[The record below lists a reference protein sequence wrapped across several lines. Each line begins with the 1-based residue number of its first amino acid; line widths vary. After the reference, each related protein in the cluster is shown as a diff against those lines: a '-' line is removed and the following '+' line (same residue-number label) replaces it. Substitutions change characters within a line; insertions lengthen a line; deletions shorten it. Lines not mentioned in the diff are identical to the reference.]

1 MKAVDDGLR
10 DSWNEGD
17 VAQIEGLQSYSAC
30 TSFALMKGTAV
41 LVLVPVPVATPL
53 LTAPFPVAAS
63 FVAAPIPVAIP
74 LVSVPV
80 PMSFLLV
87 SSVVSYSI
95 TRREVGKCGEN
106 WIRFEKGELP
116 QDLTDAVER
125 PEGASPSAGS
135 EHETAPG
142 RTKYGDVLE

>member
-1 MKAVDDGLR
+1 MVSIGLARVDD
-10 DSWNEGD
+10 S
-17 VAQIEGLQSYSAC
+17 VAGRHPGLQSYSAC

-41 LVLVPVPVATPL
+41 LVLGTPAMVFLQSL
-53 LTAPFPVAAS
+53 LKKRLPYGFQWNILT
-63 FVAAPIPVAIP
+63 
-74 LVSVPV
+74 SV
-80 PMSFLLV
+80 LV

>member
-1 MKAVDDGLR
+1 MVSIGLARVDD
-10 DSWNEGD
+10 S
-17 VAQIEGLQSYSAC
+17 VAGRHPGLQSYSAC

-41 LVLVPVPVATPL
+41 LVLGTPAMVFLQSL
-53 LTAPFPVAAS
+53 LKKRLPYS
-63 FVAAPIPVAIP
+63 FQWNI
-74 LVSVPV
+74 LTSV
-80 PMSFLLV
+80 LV

-116 QDLTDAVER
+116 QDLTDAVEQ

>member
-1 MKAVDDGLR
+1 M
-10 DSWNEGD
+10 
-17 VAQIEGLQSYSAC
+17 GLQSYSAC

-41 LVLVPVPVATPL
+41 LVLGTPAMVFLQSL
-53 LTAPFPVAAS
+53 LKKRLPYGFQWNILT
-63 FVAAPIPVAIP
+63 
-74 LVSVPV
+74 SV
-80 PMSFLLV
+80 LV

>member
-1 MKAVDDGLR
+1 MVNIGLARVDD
-10 DSWNEGD
+10 S
-17 VAQIEGLQSYSAC
+17 VAERHPGLQSYSAC

-41 LVLVPVPVATPL
+41 LVLGTTGMLFLQSL
-53 LTAPFPVAAS
+53 LKKRLPYGFQWNILT
-63 FVAAPIPVAIP
+63 
-74 LVSVPV
+74 SV
-80 PMSFLLV
+80 LV
-87 SSVVSYSI
+87 SSAVSYSI

-116 QDLTDAVER
+116 QDLTNAVGR

-135 EHETAPG
+135 EHETATG

>member
-1 MKAVDDGLR
+1 MVNIGLARVDD
-10 DSWNEGD
+10 S
-17 VAQIEGLQSYSAC
+17 VAERHPGLQSYSAC

-41 LVLVPVPVATPL
+41 LVLV
-53 LTAPFPVAAS
+53 
-63 FVAAPIPVAIP
+63 
-74 LVSVPV
+74 
-80 PMSFLLV
+80 V
-87 SSVVSYSI
+87 SSAVSYSI

-116 QDLTDAVER
+116 QDLTNAVGR

-135 EHETAPG
+135 EHETATG